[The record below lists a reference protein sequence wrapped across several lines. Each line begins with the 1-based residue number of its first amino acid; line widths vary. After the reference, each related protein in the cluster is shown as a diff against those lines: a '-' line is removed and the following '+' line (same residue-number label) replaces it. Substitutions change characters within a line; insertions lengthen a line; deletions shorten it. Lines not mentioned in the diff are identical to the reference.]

1 MVTTTVLLYVADKL
15 KVDVFDIF
23 EIDKDEHNRLTVKI
37 INKELFK

>member
-1 MVTTTVLLYVADKL
+1 LSNAILLYVAEKL

-23 EIDKDEHNRLTVKI
+23 EIGKDEYNRLTVKI